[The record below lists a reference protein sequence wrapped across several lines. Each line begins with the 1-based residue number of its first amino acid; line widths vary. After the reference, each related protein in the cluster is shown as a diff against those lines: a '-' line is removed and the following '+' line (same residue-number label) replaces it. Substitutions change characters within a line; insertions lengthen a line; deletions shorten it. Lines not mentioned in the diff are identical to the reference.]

1 MTDSKENDSS
11 NKDKKLTTTEAVS
24 KPKESS
30 NKVKLVDNKKT
41 ENKTSSKPTITTN
54 KKSDTKVSI
63 EKKKS
68 STSKNENDK
77 PSDKSKVVA
86 KEKSNKE
93 PAKESSSSKSV
104 KKNDSKNKDDKNK
117 KITNDKKSS
126 DRHRRSR
133 SKSKSPRSRQ
143 PIRRPIS
150 LSREFIRKQQRLA
163 RFKEMRE
170 RQELERIRQERIRF
184 QKETERLQLERL
196 RLEREKIEL
205 MRWEREK
212 IRKEC
217 DELALRKQQVT
228 AVEPMQHEPL
238 RTKRYLS
245 SPSASPPPPITNI
258 RSSTSRRFN
267 RSRGHNSSASRS
279 RSPEFCSPH
288 REYNAA
294 NHNSSIKRAPRSF
307 TASSSTALDHSSRYF
322 RILFVR
328 SNELTKISNSYS
340 LNMLFIF
347 IFWFDLISQ
356 KC

>member
-41 ENKTSSKPTITTN
+41 ENKTSSKPTTTTN

-328 SNELTKISNSYS
+328 SNERTDENFQF
-340 LNMLFIF
+340 LFFKYVIYF
-347 IFWFDLISQ
+347 YLLV
-356 KC
+356 